1 VQVHCKP
8 CYNRLQW
15 QERMASASMAGLWI
29 RSLVNR
35 HAPFLFITRYFI
47 QSIDTGSTEPGFPDS
62 VIVRNLHLI

>member
-1 VQVHCKP
+1 
-8 CYNRLQW
+8 
-15 QERMASASMAGLWI
+15 MASASMAGLWI